1 MINIAKRKSVLEAIS
16 LFLSCLDVEKKCYM
30 IKSIHLSSFGPIKE
44 ASCDKLGQINLF
56 IGHNG
61 SGKTFLLKA
70 LYSALK
76 TVEAFRRGKEQRT
89 DKEILSDK
97 LYWTF
102 QSPTLGELVRKGDNS
117 LQFSMKSDKNEDF
130 TYSFGPATTK
140 SITMLTNSFEPKSD
154 NTIFLPAKEILSLR
168 DVILEARENFTA
180 FGFDDAYYD
189 LAKALRPTT
198 KGRNVKSF
206 SDARKKLGEV
216 VGGRIGYDEVQR
228 SWFFYGE
235 NNKKF
240 DLSITSEGIK
250 KISIL
255 DALLGNHYLSKG
267 SIVIIDEAEANLHP
281 EMIARFM
288 DIVYMLAKGGL
299 QFFIASHS
307 YFVIKKLYILAQQ
320 HRASIPIWSFEG
332 GEALRYDLR
341 EEMPENAIISE
352 SIRLYKEEIGAL

>member
-1 MINIAKRKSVLEAIS
+1 
-16 LFLSCLDVEKKCYM
+16 M
-30 IKSIHLSSFGPIKE
+30 IKSIHISSFGPIKA
-44 ASCDKLGQINLF
+44 ASCDTLGQINLF
-56 IGHNG
+56 IGRNG

-102 QSPTLGELVRKGDNS
+102 QSSTLGELVRKTDSN
-117 LQFSMKSDKNEDF
+117 LAFSMKSDKNEEF
-130 TYSFGPATTK
+130 SYSFGPSTTK
-140 SITMLTNSFEPKSD
+140 NVSMLTNSFEPKSD

-198 KGRNVKSF
+198 KGRNMKSF
-206 SDARKKLGEV
+206 ADARKNLEEV
-216 VGGRIGYDEVQR
+216 VGGRIGYDERQK

-235 NNKKF
+235 NNKKLN
-240 DLSITSEGIK
+240 LSITSEGIK

-281 EMIARFM
+281 EMISRFM
-288 DIVYMLAKGGL
+288 DIIYLLSKGGL
-299 QFFIASHS
+299 QFFITSHS
-307 YFVIKKLYILAQQ
+307 YFVIKKLYLLAQQ
-320 HRASIPIWSFEG
+320 HKMYIPTWSFEG
-332 GEALRYDLR
+332 GEACCYDLR
-341 EEMPENAIISE
+341 DGMPENAIINE
-352 SIRLYKEEIGAL
+352 SIRLYKEEIGA

>member
-1 MINIAKRKSVLEAIS
+1 
-16 LFLSCLDVEKKCYM
+16 M
-30 IKSIHLSSFGPIKE
+30 IKSVHISSFGPLKGV
-44 ASCDKLGQINLF
+44 SCDQMGQINLF

-61 SGKTFLLKA
+61 SGKTFLLIA
-70 LYSALK
+70 IYSAMK

-89 DKEILSDK
+89 EKEILSDK

-102 QSPTLGELVRKGDNS
+102 QSPTLGELVRKGGNS
-117 LQFSMKSDKNEDF
+117 LQFSMKSDKDEELS
-130 TYSFGPATTK
+130 YSFGPSTTK
-140 SITMLTNSFEPKSD
+140 NVTTLTNSFAPKSD

-206 SDARKKLGEV
+206 ADARKKLGEV
-216 VGGRIGYDEVQR
+216 VGGRIDYDESQK

-235 NNKKF
+235 NNRKF

-255 DALLGNHYLSKG
+255 EALLGNHYLSKG
-267 SIVIIDEAEANLHP
+267 SVVIIDEAEANLHP

-299 QFFIASHS
+299 QFFITSHS

-320 HRASIPIWSFEG
+320 HRISIPTWSFEG
-332 GEALRYDLR
+332 GEAQRYDLK
-341 EEMPENAIISE
+341 EEMPENAIVNE

>member
-1 MINIAKRKSVLEAIS
+1 MIKNINIT
-16 LFLSCLDVEKKCYM
+16 
-30 IKSIHLSSFGPIKE
+30 SFGPIKE
-44 ASCDKLGQINLF
+44 ARCEGLGQINLF

-70 LYSALK
+70 LYAALK
-76 TVEAFRRGKEQRT
+76 TVEAYRRGKEQRT

-102 QSPTLGELVRKGDNS
+102 QAPALGELVRKGDNS
-117 LQFSMKSDKNEDF
+117 LRFSMRSDKDEAF
-130 TYSFGPATTK
+130 SFSFGTSTTK
-140 SITMLTNSFEPKSD
+140 SVTTVDNTFEPKSE

-206 SDARKKLGEV
+206 ADARKKLGEV
-216 VGGRIGYDEVQR
+216 VGGRIGYDESQK

-255 DALLGNHYLSKG
+255 DALLGNHYLAKG
-267 SIVIIDEAEANLHP
+267 SVVIIDEVEANLHP
-281 EMIARFM
+281 EMISQFM

-299 QFFIASHS
+299 QFFITSHS
-307 YFVIKKLYILAQQ
+307 YFVIKKLYILAQK
-320 HRASIPIWSFEG
+320 HKVSIPTWSFDG
-332 GEALRYDLR
+332 GEAQRYDLR
-341 EEMPENAIISE
+341 EEMPENAIVNE

>member
-1 MINIAKRKSVLEAIS
+1 LGSTALILKVDNDL
-16 LFLSCLDVEKKCYM
+16 YM
-30 IKSIHLSSFGPIKE
+30 IKSIHISSFGPIKE
-44 ASCDKLGQINLF
+44 VSCDNLGQINLF

-117 LQFSMKSDKNEDF
+117 LRFSMKSNKNEVLS
-130 TYSFGPATTK
+130 YSFGPATTK
-140 SITMLTNSFEPKSD
+140 NVTTLTNSFEPKSD

-168 DVILEARENFTA
+168 DVILEARENFNA

-189 LAKALRPTT
+189 LAKALRPAI

-216 VGGRIGYDEVQR
+216 VGGRIWYDESLK

-255 DALLGNHYLSKG
+255 DALLGNHYLARG

-281 EMIARFM
+281 EMISRFL
-288 DIVYMLAKGGL
+288 DIIYLLAKGGL
-299 QFFIASHS
+299 QFFITTHS

-320 HRASIPIWSFEG
+320 HKTSIPTWSFEG
-332 GEALRYDLR
+332 GEAYRYDLG
-341 EEMPENAIISE
+341 EEMPENAIINE

>member
-1 MINIAKRKSVLEAIS
+1 MLKYIEI
-16 LFLSCLDVEKKCYM
+16 
-30 IKSIHLSSFGPIKE
+30 SSFGPIDRAE
-44 ASCDKLGQINLF
+44 CNDLGQINLF

-70 LYSALK
+70 LYAALR
-76 TVEAFRRGKEQRT
+76 TVEAYRRGKEQRSE
-89 DKEILSDK
+89 KEILSDK

-102 QSPTLGELVRKGDNS
+102 QVPTLGELVKKGENS
-117 LQFSMKSDKNEDF
+117 LSFLMKSSKGEAF
-130 TYSFGPATTK
+130 SYSFGGSTVKNVATIINT
-140 SITMLTNSFEPKSD
+140 FEQKAD
-154 NTIFLPAKEILSLR
+154 NTIFIPAKEVLSLR
-168 DVILEARENFTA
+168 DVILEARENFSS

-206 SDARKKLGEV
+206 SNARKSLETAIS
-216 VGGRIGYDEVQR
+216 GRIGYDEKQKA
-228 SWFFYGE
+228 WFFYGE

-255 DALLGNHYLSKG
+255 DALLGNHYLSRG

-288 DIVYMLAKGGL
+288 DIVHELAKGGL
-299 QFFIASHS
+299 QFFISSHS
-307 YFVIKKLYILAQQ
+307 YFVIKKLYVLAQKNQ
-320 HRASIPIWSFEG
+320 INIPTWSFEG
-332 GEALRYDLR
+332 GTAVRYDLR
-341 EEMPENAIISE
+341 DEMPENAIINE
-352 SIRLYKEEIGAL
+352 SIRLYKQEIGAE

>member
-1 MINIAKRKSVLEAIS
+1 MINS
-16 LFLSCLDVEKKCYM
+16 L
-30 IKSIHLSSFGPIKE
+30 HLSSFGPMNNVE
-44 ASCDKLGQINLF
+44 CDGLGQINLF

-76 TVEAFRRGKEQRT
+76 TVEAYKRGKEQRT
-89 DKEILSDK
+89 EKEILSDK
-97 LYWTF
+97 LYWMF
-102 QSPTLGELVRKGDNS
+102 QTPSLGELVKKGES
-117 LQFSMKSDKNEDF
+117 TLAFSMRSDNDETF
-130 TYSFGPATTK
+130 SFSFGASTIKNVTT
-140 SITMLTNSFEPKSD
+140 LNSTFEPKPD

-189 LAKALRPTT
+189 LAKALRPTK

-206 SDARKKLGEV
+206 ANARKELGEAI
-216 VGGRIGYDEVQR
+216 GGRIAYDEKQNA
-228 SWFFYGE
+228 WFFYGE
-235 NNKKF
+235 KNKKF

-255 DALLGNHYLSKG
+255 DALLGNHYLAKG
-267 SIVIIDEAEANLHP
+267 SVVIIDEAEANLHP
-281 EMIARFM
+281 EMISKFM

-299 QFFIASHS
+299 QFFISTHS
-307 YFVIKKLYILAQQ
+307 YFVLKKLYILAQR
-320 HRASIPIWSFEG
+320 HKMSLPTWSFEG
-332 GEALRYDLR
+332 GGAQRYDLR
-341 EEMPENAIISE
+341 EEMPDNAIVNE

>member
-1 MINIAKRKSVLEAIS
+1 
-16 LFLSCLDVEKKCYM
+16 M
-30 IKSIHLSSFGPIKE
+30 IKSINVSSFGPINS
-44 ASCDKLGQINLF
+44 AVCDGLGHINLF

-76 TVEAFRRGKEQRT
+76 TVEAYKRGKEQRT
-89 DKEILSDK
+89 EKEILSDK

-102 QSPTLGELVRKGDNS
+102 QSPSLGELVTKGDNA
-117 LQFSMKSDKNEDF
+117 LQFLMKSDKNEQF
-130 TYSFGPATTK
+130 SYSFGPSTNKNVTTV
-140 SITMLTNSFEPKSD
+140 INTFEPKSD

-206 SDARKKLGEV
+206 SDARKELGEAI
-216 VGGRIGYDEVQR
+216 GGRIGYDEKQKA
-228 SWFFYGE
+228 WFFYGE

-240 DLSITSEGIK
+240 DLSITSEGVK

-255 DALLGNHYLSKG
+255 DALLGNHYLAKG
-267 SIVIIDEAEANLHP
+267 SVVIIDEAEANLHP
-281 EMIARFM
+281 EMISKFM

-299 QFFIASHS
+299 QFFISSHS
-307 YFVIKKLYILAQQ
+307 YFVIKKLYILAQR
-320 HRASIPIWSFEG
+320 HKMSIPTWSFEG
-332 GEALRYDLR
+332 GETERFDLL
-341 EEMPENAIISE
+341 EEMPENAIVNE
-352 SIRLYKEEIGAL
+352 SIRLYKEEIGAI

>member
-1 MINIAKRKSVLEAIS
+1 MLKYIEI
-16 LFLSCLDVEKKCYM
+16 
-30 IKSIHLSSFGPIKE
+30 SSFGPIDRAE
-44 ASCDKLGQINLF
+44 CSDLGQINLF
-56 IGHNG
+56 IGRNG

-70 LYSALK
+70 LYSALR
-76 TVEAFRRGKEQRT
+76 TVEAYRRGKEQRSE
-89 DKEILSDK
+89 KEILSDK

-102 QSPTLGELVRKGDNS
+102 QAPTLGELVKKGENS
-117 LQFSMKSDKNEDF
+117 LFFSMKSSKEEVF
-130 TYSFGPATTK
+130 SYSFGGSTVKNVATINNT
-140 SITMLTNSFEPKSD
+140 FEQKAD
-154 NTIFLPAKEILSLR
+154 NTIFIPAKEILSLR
-168 DVILEARENFTA
+168 DVILEARENFSS

-206 SDARKKLGEV
+206 SNARKSLETAI
-216 VGGRIGYDEVQR
+216 GGRVGYDEKQKT
-228 SWFFYGE
+228 WFFYGE

-288 DIVYMLAKGGL
+288 DIIYELAKGGL
-299 QFFIASHS
+299 QFFISSHS
-307 YFVIKKLYILAQQ
+307 YFVIKKLYVLAQKYQ
-320 HRASIPIWSFEG
+320 IGIPTWSFEEG
-332 GEALRYDLR
+332 TAERYDLR
-341 EEMPENAIISE
+341 DEMPENAIVNE
-352 SIRLYKEEIGAL
+352 SIRLYKQEIGAE

>member
-1 MINIAKRKSVLEAIS
+1 
-16 LFLSCLDVEKKCYM
+16 M
-30 IKSIHLSSFGPIKE
+30 IKNITITSFGPIRNAE
-44 ASCDKLGQINLF
+44 CDGLGQINLF

-76 TVEAFRRGKEQRT
+76 TVEAYKRGKEQRT
-89 DKEILSDK
+89 EKEILSDK
-97 LYWTF
+97 LYWMF
-102 QSPTLGELVRKGDNS
+102 QSPALGELVTKGDNA
-117 LQFSMKSDKNEDF
+117 LQFSMKSDKNERF
-130 TYSFGPATTK
+130 SYSFGPSTIKNVTTV
-140 SITMLTNSFEPKSD
+140 TNTFEPKSD

-168 DVILEARENFTA
+168 DVILEARENFTS

-206 SDARKKLGEV
+206 SDARKELSEAI
-216 VGGRIGYDEVQR
+216 GGRIGYDEKQKA
-228 SWFFYGE
+228 WFFYGE

-240 DLSITSEGIK
+240 DLSITSEGVK

-255 DALLGNHYLSKG
+255 DALLGNHYLAKG
-267 SIVIIDEAEANLHP
+267 SVVIIDEAEANLHP
-281 EMIARFM
+281 EMISRFM

-299 QFFIASHS
+299 QFFISSHS
-307 YFVIKKLYILAQQ
+307 YFVIKKLYILAQR
-320 HRASIPIWSFEG
+320 HKTNIPTWSFEG
-332 GEALRYDLR
+332 GVAQRFDLL
-341 EEMPENAIISE
+341 EEMPENAIVNE

>member
-1 MINIAKRKSVLEAIS
+1 
-16 LFLSCLDVEKKCYM
+16 M
-30 IKSIHLSSFGPIKE
+30 IKSIKINSYGPIKE
-44 ASCDKLGQINLF
+44 VSCDGLGQINLF

-70 LYSALK
+70 LYAALK
-76 TVEAFRRGKEQRT
+76 TVEAYRRGKEQRSE
-89 DKEILSDK
+89 KEILSDK

-102 QSPTLGELVRKGDNS
+102 QSPTLGELVRKGDSS
-117 LQFSMKSDKNEDF
+117 LQFEMRSSKDEVFS
-130 TYSFGPATTK
+130 YSFGTSTTK
-140 SITMLTNSFEPKSD
+140 SVTTVTNSFEPKSD

-206 SDARKKLGEV
+206 AEARKTLGEI
-216 VGGRIGYDEVQR
+216 VGGRIDYDESQKT
-228 SWFFYGE
+228 WFFYGE

-255 DALLGNHYLSKG
+255 DALLGNHYLAKG
-267 SIVIIDEAEANLHP
+267 SVVIIDEAEANLHP
-281 EMIARFM
+281 EMISRFM

-299 QFFIASHS
+299 QFFISSHS
-307 YFVIKKLYILAQQ
+307 YFVIKKLYILAQR
-320 HRASIPIWSFEG
+320 HKMSLPTWAFEG
-332 GEALRYDLR
+332 GRAERFDLR
-341 EEMPENAIISE
+341 DEMPENAIVNE
-352 SIRLYKEEIGAL
+352 SIRLYKEEIGAV

>member
-1 MINIAKRKSVLEAIS
+1 MIKNINI
-16 LFLSCLDVEKKCYM
+16 
-30 IKSIHLSSFGPIKE
+30 SSFGPINNAECE
-44 ASCDKLGQINLF
+44 ALGQINLF

-76 TVEAFRRGKEQRT
+76 TVEAYKRGKEQRT
-89 DKEILSDK
+89 EKEILSDK
-97 LYWTF
+97 LYWMF
-102 QSPTLGELVRKGDNS
+102 QSPTLGELVRKGDSS
-117 LQFSMKSDKNEDF
+117 LQFSMKSDKDERF
-130 TYSFGPATTK
+130 FYSFGSSTIKNVTTV
-140 SITMLTNSFEPKSD
+140 INTFEPKSD

-189 LAKALRPTT
+189 LARALRPTT

-206 SDARKKLGEV
+206 SDARKKLGDAI
-216 VGGRIGYDEVQR
+216 GGRIGYDEKQKA
-228 SWFFYGE
+228 WFFYGE

-267 SIVIIDEAEANLHP
+267 SVVIIDEAEANLHP
-281 EMIARFM
+281 EMISKFI

-299 QFFIASHS
+299 QFFISSHS
-307 YFVIKKLYILAQQ
+307 YFVIKKLYILARQ
-320 HRASIPIWSFEG
+320 HKMSIPTWSFEDG
-332 GEALRYDLR
+332 KAQRFDLR
-341 EEMPENAIISE
+341 EEMPENAIVNE

>member
-1 MINIAKRKSVLEAIS
+1 MLRSVAI
-16 LFLSCLDVEKKCYM
+16 
-30 IKSIHLSSFGPIKE
+30 SSFGPIDRAE
-44 ASCDKLGQINLF
+44 CNDLGQINLF

-70 LYSALK
+70 LYAALR
-76 TVEAFRRGKEQRT
+76 TVEIYRRGKEQRSE
-89 DKEILSDK
+89 KEILSDK

-102 QSPTLGELVRKGDNS
+102 QAPTLGELVKKGENS
-117 LQFSMKSDKNEDF
+117 LLFSMKSMKDEVFSYGFGSSTIKNV
-130 TYSFGPATTK
+130 ATVNNT
-140 SITMLTNSFEPKSD
+140 FEQKTD
-154 NTIFLPAKEILSLR
+154 NTIFIPAKEILSLR
-168 DVILEARENFTA
+168 DVILEARENFSS

-206 SDARKKLGEV
+206 SNARKSLETII
-216 VGGRIGYDEVQR
+216 GGRISYDEKQKA
-228 SWFFYGE
+228 WFFYGE

-288 DIVYMLAKGGL
+288 DIVYELAKGGL
-299 QFFIASHS
+299 QFFISSHS
-307 YFVIKKLYILAQQ
+307 YFVIKKLYVMAQKNQ
-320 HRASIPIWSFEG
+320 ISIPTWSFENG
-332 GEALRYDLR
+332 TAERFDLL
-341 EEMPENAIISE
+341 EEMPENAIVNE
-352 SIRLYKEEIGAL
+352 SIRLYKQEIGAE

>member
-1 MINIAKRKSVLEAIS
+1 ML
-16 LFLSCLDVEKKCYM
+16 KC
-30 IKSIHLSSFGPIKE
+30 IEISSFGPIDRAE
-44 ASCDKLGQINLF
+44 CNDLGPINLF

-70 LYSALK
+70 LYAALR
-76 TVEAFRRGKEQRT
+76 TVEAFRRGKEQRSE
-89 DKEILSDK
+89 KEILSDK

-102 QSPTLGELVRKGDNS
+102 QAPTLGELVKKGENS
-117 LQFSMKSDKNEDF
+117 LFFSMKSSKEEVF
-130 TYSFGPATTK
+130 SYSFGGSTVKNIATINNT
-140 SITMLTNSFEPKSD
+140 FEQKAD
-154 NTIFLPAKEILSLR
+154 NTIFIPAKEILSLR
-168 DVILEARENFTA
+168 DVILEARENFSS

-206 SDARKKLGEV
+206 SNARKSLETAI
-216 VGGRIGYDEVQR
+216 GGRIGYDEKQKA
-228 SWFFYGE
+228 WFFYGE

-288 DIVYMLAKGGL
+288 DIVYELAKGGL
-299 QFFIASHS
+299 QFFISSHS
-307 YFVIKKLYILAQQ
+307 YFVIKKLYVLAQKHQ
-320 HRASIPIWSFEG
+320 VSIPTWSFEG
-332 GEALRYDLR
+332 GTAERYDLR
-341 EEMPENAIISE
+341 DEMPENAIVNE
-352 SIRLYKEEIGAL
+352 SIRLYKQEIGAE

>member
-1 MINIAKRKSVLEAIS
+1 MIKNINI
-16 LFLSCLDVEKKCYM
+16 
-30 IKSIHLSSFGPIKE
+30 SSFGPINNAECE
-44 ASCDKLGQINLF
+44 ALGQINLF

-76 TVEAFRRGKEQRT
+76 TVEAYKRGKEQRT
-89 DKEILSDK
+89 EKEILSDK
-97 LYWTF
+97 LYWMF
-102 QSPTLGELVRKGDNS
+102 QSPALGELVRKGDS
-117 LQFSMKSDKNEDF
+117 ALEFSMKSDKDERF
-130 TYSFGPATTK
+130 FYSFGSSTVKNVTTV
-140 SITMLTNSFEPKSD
+140 TNTFEPKSD

-206 SDARKKLGEV
+206 SDARKELGDAI
-216 VGGRIGYDEVQR
+216 GGRIGYDEKQKA
-228 SWFFYGE
+228 WFFYGE

-255 DALLGNHYLSKG
+255 DALLGNHYLAKG
-267 SIVIIDEAEANLHP
+267 SVVIIDEAEANLHP
-281 EMIARFM
+281 EMISKFM

-299 QFFIASHS
+299 QFFISSHS
-307 YFVIKKLYILAQQ
+307 YFVIKKLYILA
-320 HRASIPIWSFEG
+320 RKYKMSIPTWSFEE
-332 GEALRYDLR
+332 GEAQRFDLR
-341 EEMPENAIISE
+341 EEMPENAIVNE

>member
-1 MINIAKRKSVLEAIS
+1 
-16 LFLSCLDVEKKCYM
+16 M
-30 IKSIHLSSFGPIKE
+30 IKSIDISSFGPINHLE
-44 ASCDKLGQINLF
+44 CDNLGQINLF

-70 LYSALK
+70 LYASLK
-76 TVEAFRRGKEQRT
+76 TIEAYKRGKEHRSE
-89 DKEILSDK
+89 KEILADK

-102 QSPTLGELVRKGDNS
+102 QTPTLGELVKKGDNLLHFS
-117 LQFSMKSDKNEDF
+117 LKSDKDEQF
-130 TYSFGPATTK
+130 AFSFGNSTTRNI
-140 SITMLTNSFEPKSD
+140 STIENTFSPKSN
-154 NTIFLPAKEILSLR
+154 NTIFLPAKEILSIR
-168 DVILEARENFTA
+168 DIILEARENFTA

-206 SDARKKLGEV
+206 ADARRKLGDAI
-216 VGGRIGYDEVQR
+216 GGRIGYDEKQK

-255 DALLGNHYLSKG
+255 DALLGNHYLAKG
-267 SIVIIDEAEANLHP
+267 SIVIIDEVEANLHP
-281 EMIARFM
+281 EMITRFM
-288 DIVYMLAKGGL
+288 GIVYQLAKGGL
-299 QFFIASHS
+299 QFFITSHS
-307 YFVIKKLYILAQQ
+307 YFVIKKLYVLAKQ
-320 HRASIPIWSFEG
+320 HNISIPTWSFDG
-332 GEALRYDLR
+332 GTASRYDLH
-341 EEMPENAIISE
+341 EEMPDNPIVNE

>member
-1 MINIAKRKSVLEAIS
+1 ML
-16 LFLSCLDVEKKCYM
+16 
-30 IKSIHLSSFGPIKE
+30 KSIEISSFGPIDRAE
-44 ASCDKLGQINLF
+44 CNDLGQINLF

-70 LYSALK
+70 LYAALR
-76 TVEAFRRGKEQRT
+76 TVEIYRRGKEQRSE
-89 DKEILSDK
+89 KEILSDK

-102 QSPTLGELVRKGDNS
+102 QAPTLGELVKKGDSS
-117 LQFSMKSDKNEDF
+117 LSFSMKSSKDEVFSYGFGSSTIKNV
-130 TYSFGPATTK
+130 ATVNNT
-140 SITMLTNSFEPKSD
+140 FEQKSD
-154 NTIFLPAKEILSLR
+154 NTIFIPAKEILSLR
-168 DVILEARENFTA
+168 DVILEARENFSS

-189 LAKALRPTT
+189 LARALRPTT

-206 SDARKKLGEV
+206 ANARKSLETII
-216 VGGRIGYDEVQR
+216 GGRIGYDEKQKA
-228 SWFFYGE
+228 WFFYGE

-288 DIVYMLAKGGL
+288 DIVYELAKGGL
-299 QFFIASHS
+299 QFFISSHS
-307 YFVIKKLYILAQQ
+307 YFVIKKLYVLAQKHQ
-320 HRASIPIWSFEG
+320 MSIPTWSFENG
-332 GEALRYDLR
+332 SAERFDLL
-341 EEMPENAIISE
+341 EEMPENAIVNE
-352 SIRLYKEEIGAL
+352 SIRLYKQEIGAE

>member
-1 MINIAKRKSVLEAIS
+1 
-16 LFLSCLDVEKKCYM
+16 M
-30 IKSIHLSSFGPIKE
+30 IKSINVLSFGPINNAE
-44 ASCDKLGQINLF
+44 CDGLGQINLF

-76 TVEAFRRGKEQRT
+76 TVEAYKRGKEQRT
-89 DKEILSDK
+89 EKEILSDK
-97 LYWTF
+97 LYWMF
-102 QSPTLGELVRKGDNS
+102 QSPALGELVRKGDNA
-117 LQFSMKSDKNEDF
+117 LQFTMKSDKDEIF
-130 TYSFGPATTK
+130 SYSFGPSTIKNVATV
-140 SITMLTNSFEPKSD
+140 TNTFAPKSD

-206 SDARKKLGEV
+206 SDARKELGDAI
-216 VGGRIGYDEVQR
+216 GGGIGYDVKQKA
-228 SWFFYGE
+228 WFFYGK

-267 SIVIIDEAEANLHP
+267 SVVIIDEAEANLHP
-281 EMIARFM
+281 EMISRFM
-288 DIVYMLAKGGL
+288 DIIYMLAKGGL
-299 QFFIASHS
+299 QFFVSSHS

-320 HRASIPIWSFEG
+320 HKMSIPTWSFED
-332 GEALRYDLR
+332 GEAQRFDLR
-341 EEMPENAIISE
+341 DEMPENAIVNE

>member
-1 MINIAKRKSVLEAIS
+1 MLKIIEI
-16 LFLSCLDVEKKCYM
+16 
-30 IKSIHLSSFGPIKE
+30 SSFGPIDRAE
-44 ASCDKLGQINLF
+44 CNDLGQINLF

-61 SGKTFLLKA
+61 SGKTFILKA
-70 LYSALK
+70 LYAALR
-76 TVEAFRRGKEQRT
+76 TVEIYRRGKEQRSE
-89 DKEILSDK
+89 KEILSDK

-102 QSPTLGELVRKGDNS
+102 QAPTLGELVKKGYTS
-117 LQFSMKSDKNEDF
+117 LSFSMKSSKNEMF
-130 TYSFGPATTK
+130 SYGFGSSTIKNVATVNNT
-140 SITMLTNSFEPKSD
+140 FEQQTD
-154 NTIFLPAKEILSLR
+154 NTIFIPAKEILSLR
-168 DVILEARENFTA
+168 DVILEARENYSS

-206 SDARKKLGEV
+206 SNARKSLETII
-216 VGGRIGYDEVQR
+216 GGRIGYDEKQKA
-228 SWFFYGE
+228 WFFYGE

-288 DIVYMLAKGGL
+288 DIVYELAKGGL
-299 QFFIASHS
+299 QFFISSHS
-307 YFVIKKLYILAQQ
+307 YFVIKKLYVMAQKHQ
-320 HRASIPIWSFEG
+320 ISVPTWSFENG
-332 GEALRYDLR
+332 TAERFDLLD
-341 EEMPENAIISE
+341 EMPENAIVNE
-352 SIRLYKEEIGAL
+352 SIRLYKEEIGAV